1 MTRDNNIYGKLV
13 NNKFSDLLTADMDTT
28 WLQMKAVLDREM
40 PQDKEKRRALWISW
54 RSTGTILAIA
64 LLSASI
70 FYYSYNKRAEKISS
84 SSKDRSQG
92 HKPGKGNRS
101 VQDNTKPLDSQSG
114 LFGNDNNE
122 EFLAVINSSN
132 SRLTTAP
139 KSIPFY
145 QSIANAN
152 QTTNTKTSTGSSSI
166 QTDLAIYHDTDNEI
180 ESTNKTAYAN
190 QFSTNYTG
198 EGNTSDGIGDHKWY
212 FISAMPVIE
221 GLSTDKL
228 LSKGDLIIPGHL
240 SSVFTENKKPEIFQ
254 QRSGWVLGAA
264 IHYNAPMSNQE
275 MSTLNINGKKNTLI
289 DFIPSVFAQ
298 YHFNN
303 KWYVETGFQYSSP
316 QYTPDVKLFSSC
328 VDVAVGKRKERAVWL
343 NKLYYMNIPLS
354 VHFKPVRGVAVGTG
368 IQYSHLKRSI
378 LMDEHAGWK
387 ETTSGEWTKTYSTIT
402 VNSTKKSS
410 AETDNAVYPSTSSAA
425 GGWGTPSVTATPA
438 TDGVEVMS
446 KQFKSA
452 DWRYLLDLNYTWK
465 RYTVGTKYTAG
476 INNYINTKA
485 EGNMLIVKDRNK
497 ALQFYIRMNVLDL
510 RRKKR

>member
-1 MTRDNNIYGKLV
+1 
-13 NNKFSDLLTADMDTT
+13 MDTT

-54 RSTGTILAIA
+54 RSTGTIFAIA

-70 FYYSYNKRAEKISS
+70 FYYSYNKNAKKLNSF
-84 SSKDRSQG
+84 SKERSQE
-92 HKPGKGNRS
+92 HKAGKDIKSAQDPTKGLNKQS
-101 VQDNTKPLDSQSG
+101 V
-114 LFGNDNNE
+114 LFNEDNNE
-122 EFLAVINSSN
+122 EFLAVINSGNSSVNADLNSN
-132 SRLTTAP
+132 
-139 KSIPFY
+139 PFY
-145 QSIANAN
+145 QSITNGNQTNLSKNRPGHNNTPGVQAFYHNAN
-152 QTTNTKTSTGSSSI
+152 
-166 QTDLAIYHDTDNEI
+166 NEI
-180 ESTNKTAYAN
+180 EETGQIANPN
-190 QFSTNYTG
+190 QFSTDYTG
-198 EGNTSDGIGDHKWY
+198 EGNTADGIGDHKLY